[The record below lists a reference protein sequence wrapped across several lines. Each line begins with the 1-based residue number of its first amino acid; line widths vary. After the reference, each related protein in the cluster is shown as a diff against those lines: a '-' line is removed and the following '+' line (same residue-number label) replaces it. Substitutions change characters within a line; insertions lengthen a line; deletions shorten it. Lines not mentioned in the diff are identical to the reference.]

1 MKNFILL
8 ILFNV
13 AWLSSSW
20 AQITQISGTT
30 KFKTKVTYGQDA
42 KTDMIPG
49 GYAVDI
55 IDANNYFFTIKYHD
69 GNGYV
74 NRHHIK
80 YNAAELKE
88 LMKAKNELP
97 DLREVSRNSSKGD
110 DKYKYEIDH
119 IRYCAGKYS
128 REIKT
133 GYAFA
138 LAGVAAVAAP
148 SFVDITNQDI
158 EGSIKNVGYGLGV
171 LAAILIIDSNKWMKR
186 IYFGPE
192 GFGIRYSF

>member
-20 AQITQISGTT
+20 AQISQISGTT
-30 KFKTKVTYGQDA
+30 KFKTKVTYGQEA
-42 KTDMIPG
+42 RTEIIPG

-55 IDANNYFFTIKYHD
+55 INANNYFFTIKYHD

-74 NRHHIK
+74 NRHNIK
-80 YNAAELKE
+80 YDAAELKE
-88 LMKAKNELP
+88 LMKAKNGQPALSGVP
-97 DLREVSRNSSKGD
+97 INNSKGD
-110 DKYKYEIDH
+110 DKYKFEIDH
-119 IRYCAGKYS
+119 IRYCAKKYS

-138 LAGVAAVAAP
+138 LVGVAAVAAP
-148 SFVDITNQDI
+148 SFVNIPNQDT
-158 EGSIKNVGYGLGV
+158 EGSIKKVGYGLGV
-171 LAAILIIDSNKWMKR
+171 LGAILIIDSNKWMKR
-186 IYFGPE
+186 MYLGPE